1 MRPWGWGV
9 TLTLELIGVGVLI
22 LLNAF
27 FVAAEYGLVTA
38 RRTRIIE
45 LHHQGNRRA
54 RAVLKITSDPQQ
66 FIAAMQLGVTLTSL
80 GIGALGEQ
88 ALARAFE
95 SWLATVLAVLL
106 AYLILTYFHVVIGE
120 LVPKG
125 VALGHPEGT
134 ALWVAAPVRAFFTVF
149 APFVWVLR
157 RSTDAVLHLLGLEP
171 PSAEREP
178 LSEAE
183 LRMLLS
189 RSSEQGEIEHEEQQ
203 MIDKVFVFGDKDV
216 ADVMVPRP
224 EVVAISAELPPE
236 EALAAVLDS
245 PYTRYPVYRES
256 LDDIIGVLHVRD
268 LFTAVHDRGLA
279 SVRLAEIV
287 RPAYFVPETKDL
299 ASLLQ
304 EFRKTNNH
312 FAVVVDEYGG
322 MAGICT
328 LEDLLEEI
336 VGEIEDEFDVSE
348 VQIEQLDDDTYR
360 IDGMFPIDE
369 FNERFGT
376 SLPDDD
382 FHTLAG
388 FVFGQLG
395 RAPQPGDDVEYDG
408 IRFDVLEVDGNRIE
422 KLVVNFIERPGP
434 RRDNDELR
442 APEDDQD

>member
-1 MRPWGWGV
+1 V
-9 TLTLELIGVGVLI
+9 TLTLELIGVGLLI
-22 LLNAF
+22 FLNAF
-27 FVAAEYGLVTA
+27 FVAAEYALVTA

-54 RAVLKITSDPQQ
+54 RAVLRITADPPQ

-88 ALARAFE
+88 ALSHAFDK
-95 SWLATVLAVLL
+95 WLSTILAVLL
-106 AYLILTYFHVVIGE
+106 AYLILTFAHVVVGE

-125 VALGHPEGT
+125 VALGHAEGT
-134 ALWVAAPVRAFFTVF
+134 ALWVSAPVRAFFTLF

-157 RSTDAVLHLLGLEP
+157 KTTDGILHLLGLESP
-171 PSAEREP
+171 GAERDP

-189 RSSEQGEIEHEEQQ
+189 RSSEEGEIEHEEQQ
-203 MIDKVFVFGDKDV
+203 MIDKVFVFGDKDA

-224 EVVAISAELPPE
+224 EVAAVSVEMPPE
-236 EALAAVLDS
+236 LVLKTVLDS

-256 LDDIIGVLHVRD
+256 LDDVVGVLHVRD
-268 LFTAVHDRGLA
+268 LFKAVHDRGLA
-279 SVRLAEIV
+279 DVKLEEIV
-287 RPAYFVPETKDL
+287 RPAYIVPETKDL

-312 FAVVVDEYGG
+312 FAIVVDEYGG
-322 MAGICT
+322 TAGICT

-348 VQIEQLDDDTYR
+348 EQIVQIDDETYH
-360 IDGMFPIDE
+360 IDGMFSLDD
-369 FNERFGT
+369 FNARFGAD
-376 SLPDDD
+376 LPDDD
-382 FHTLAG
+382 YHTLAG

-395 RAPQPGDDVEYDG
+395 RAPQPGDDVTFDG
-408 IRFDVLEVDGNRIE
+408 MRFDVLEVDGNRIE
-422 KLVVNFIERPGP
+422 RVAVTFLERPTP
-434 RRDNDELR
+434 RRGGGELH
-442 APEDDQD
+442 APEDEIE